1 MVGSGSPTFAV
12 WSYVIAK
19 MQPDKEV
26 GAQVELNPKLL
37 AFILGEKE
45 DVVEKVIQK
54 MCSPD
59 AKSRTPD
66 EQGKRLIRLG
76 QFSYRV
82 VNGVKYLGIRDLE
95 SKRAADRDRKAKS
108 RENKPKKS
116 APDPNAEAYEKAFKN
131 GASDEQLDKI
141 VTESLPTQCQ
151 DGIQSIEVVKKEF
164 NDWGHVTKDNLNKVT
179 CCHCGK
185 PFSECKCPAVV
196 ELKQAVADQF
206 PDTGKVMVP
215 DGTEPERS
223 IRDVQLPVMCERCE
237 QPGHIGENCPEMMHM
252 ANGKWVKD

>member
-1 MVGSGSPTFAV
+1 MFGKIFDSLFEGSMVGSGSPTFAV

-108 RENKPKKS
+108 REKKPRQLV
-116 APDPNAEAYEKAFKN
+116 PDPKAEAYEKALEN
-131 GASDEQLDKI
+131 GESAEVLDKI
-141 VTESLPTQCQ
+141 VTESLPVKCQ
-151 DGIQSIEVVKKEF
+151 GS
-164 NDWGHVTKDNLNKVT
+164 
-179 CCHCGK
+179 
-185 PFSECKCPAVV
+185 
-196 ELKQAVADQF
+196 VADQV
-206 PDTGKVMVP
+206 PEVGKVMVP
-215 DGTEPERS
+215 DGTEPS

-237 QPGHIGENCPEMMHM
+237 QPGHVGEDCPEPMHF
-252 ANGKWVKD
+252 AAG